1 MSFIWLTAS
10 WCDMIIFFIL
20 LMESIQRQLLDF
32 TSFCLW
38 NSVSAAL
45 LMEAIRRQLFD
56 FVIIFSSVCLLK
68 FSFCICKKKK
78 KKRPVRNYSD
88 YLEVNYYVPVINI
101 WAGLRYCVSILSH
114 CINTFSNSSL
124 ITDLNS
130 HSDAF
135 LWYSLS
141 HFLTHNWLNS
151 VLKLKNITL
160 VLKWNTD
167 VWV

>member
-78 KKRPVRNYSD
+78 KTSCQK
-88 YLEVNYYVPVINI
+88 L
-101 WAGLRYCVSILSH
+101 LRLSGGQPLCPSNKYMSRFEIL
-114 CINTFSNSSL
+114 CINTLSLHQYLFKFLVNHWFKFPLGCIFMIFSES
-124 ITDLNS
+124 
-130 HSDAF
+130 F
-135 LWYSLS
+135 LDTQ
-141 HFLTHNWLNS
+141 LT
-151 VLKLKNITL
+151 
-160 VLKWNTD
+160 
-167 VWV
+167 